1 MSLSIFLE
9 VKSIQLTKL
18 KFILK
23 TTFKNNVMMI
33 EEVLE
38 LVEQILDCQSLNKV
52 QEIVFRQAWEGK
64 SYTEIATSISYEPEY
79 IKQVGFELWRSLS
92 LKLEKKVTKNNF
104 QHILKRYVLQAQ
116 VVATIPAKPSNQNE
130 LEECDRP
137 KTLLN
142 LEKAIALT
150 AVATPSFFERPR
162 QDWGDALDVSTFH
175 GRDAEL
181 QDLEQWIV
189 GDRSRLVTI
198 FGQEGVGKTA
208 LSAKVAERIQEHFD
222 YIIWRNLRNAPAI
235 PELLN
240 VLIQFFSNQATMCLP
255 TSVDEKIY
263 LLLNQLRFSRCLIV
277 LDNAESILQKG
288 EFAEQYRPGYEGYG
302 QLFRCVAQTNHQS
315 CLMLTSRQNL
325 KWLEAREGE
334 QSRMRSLS
342 LNGSVAKS

>member
-1 MSLSIFLE
+1 
-9 VKSIQLTKL
+9 
-18 KFILK
+18 
-23 TTFKNNVMMI
+23 MMI

-64 SYTEIATSISYEPEY
+64 SYTEIATSISYDPEY

-92 LKLEKKVTKNNF
+92 WKLEKKVTKNNF

-130 LEECDRP
+130 LEEGDRP

-142 LEKAIALT
+142 LEKGIALT
-150 AVATPSFFERPR
+150 ETVPSFTKRPR
-162 QDWGDALDVSTFH
+162 QDWGDALDVSTFY

-208 LSAKVAERIQEHFD
+208 LTAKVAERIQEHFD

-240 VLIQFFSNQATMCLP
+240 VLIQFVSNQEAICLP

-263 LLLNQLRFSRCLIV
+263 LLLNHLRSSRCLIV

-288 EFAEQYRPGYEGYG
+288 KFAEQYRPGYEGYG
-302 QLFRCVAQTNHQS
+302 QLFRCIAQTSHQS

-325 KWLEAREGE
+325 KWLEAKEGE

-342 LNGSVAKS
+342 LNCSFKTNVYTN